1 MQDPTG
7 QRHPAGDAGAPLL
20 RAAVLGWP
28 ARHSLSPLLHGYW
41 LETYGINGRYEAMD
55 VAPPDFAATL
65 ARLQAEGYRGVNI
78 TLPHKEAA
86 LAWVDRADEAA
97 RRAGAV
103 NTIIFGDAG
112 SGGSLGSNTDGY
124 GFLENL
130 RSAGWSRARRA
141 LVLGAGGA
149 ARGIVVALLEAGTE
163 EVVLINRTRARAEA
177 LKEDLG
183 HVDATLARRIAIRD
197 WAAREAALEDISLLV
212 NATSL
217 GMTGMAPLDL
227 RLDRLAPGAA
237 VADIVYV
244 PLETPLLAEARRR
257 GHPVADGLGML
268 IHQARP
274 GFEAWF
280 GHPATPT
287 PAQRGILEAALRQRE
302 GTGGQPGTGAT

>member
-1 MQDPTG
+1 MV
-7 QRHPAGDAGAPLL
+7 AGAP
-20 RAAVLGWP
+20 G
-28 ARHSLSPLLHGYW
+28 
-41 LETYGINGRYEAMD
+41 
-55 VAPPDFAATL
+55 
-65 ARLQAEGYRGVNI
+65 
-78 TLPHKEAA
+78 
-86 LAWVDRADEAA
+86 
-97 RRAGAV
+97 AGA
-103 NTIIFGDAG
+103 GRG
-112 SGGSLGSNTDGY
+112 
-124 GFLENL
+124 
-130 RSAGWSRARRA
+130 R
-141 LVLGAGGA
+141 A